1 MASSGQMGYAFIVLL
16 SDEDDAMGL
25 ARLLDDV
32 KLPDAAVPAAFLA
45 PPTRGKAFFAD
56 DSVQA
61 DIDSWWAENVPRNDH
76 PVFLLEHEPGLLEW
90 IEGLDGSFYIGVN
103 TVQDGQ
109 IYEASKEIKS
119 FIAHGP
125 LDFAAIV
132 MREFS
137 GGNGTGDDIFDQ
149 GEAIRMA
156 ALSADFPIDF
166 DDSDFYP
173 EEDVQQGNPLDTPL
187 PQANDPFTSP
197 FSSPYPPPTQQTNTA
212 APRPAPS
219 RPKEILEPAT
229 PNPFDLL
236 SSGTGVGSSAPT
248 PVSNYDSPVP
258 PPQAAPPPQAP
269 QRPASAG
276 TPSPPPSPFASQPQ
290 QQEWSPS
297 DPLLPPSALNPYP
310 GAPGSGSGLWGGN
323 SGFEGLPT
331 TPPPTQWQGGQSSQG
346 SAGVPPIAPGAYPQ
360 IPAGNGNPAGLT
372 PGGGYQ
378 QPAPSGKERKKV
390 SLPAIFNVKKGSKG
404 GFRETPNADF
414 AQWMVNRGPTIVVM
428 GSRKGGVGKTSFA
441 AAVAIV
447 AGTVLDSVGHKAAI
461 VDANIANP
469 DAWGQMNLPNG
480 AATVRETVAALTA
493 NREVPAPVFASTPAL
508 ACYPEDRE
516 TSEYSKTDIRRLAD
530 YLKRRYTF
538 IVVDMSNR
546 LPDPMAGPEAAAAAY
561 WLELADVLVLPTTSS
576 KQDFNGVLDYLDVRD
591 LPPTVV
597 PYIVPKAKKNREHPA
612 TQQYLSTIRGRVQAI
627 VEVPDEADTVRLA
640 GMQGV
645 PVEQMSPTLRM
656 AYRELTEVVVRCPAR
671 MGRR

>member
-1 MASSGQMGYAFIVLL
+1 
-16 SDEDDAMGL
+16 MGL

-32 KLPDAAVPAAFLA
+32 KLPDAPVPATFLA
-45 PPTRGKAFFAD
+45 PPIRGKAFFGD
-56 DSVQA
+56 DTVQA
-61 DIDSWWAENVPRNDH
+61 AIDSWWADNVPRNAH
-76 PVFLLEHEPGLLEW
+76 PVFLLEHEPGLIEW

-103 TVQDGQ
+103 SVQDGQ
-109 IYEASKEIKS
+109 IYEASDEIKS

-137 GGNGTGDDIFDQ
+137 GGNGHGDDIFDQ

-173 EEDVQQGNPLDTPL
+173 EEDSPPANPLDSPL

-197 FSSPYPPPTQQTNTA
+197 FSSPYPPPSQQSAVPTPKPT
-212 APRPAPS
+212 PS

-236 SSGTGVGSSAPT
+236 SSGTGVGSSAPA
-248 PVSNYDSPVP
+248 PVSNYDTPAPSQQP
-258 PPQAAPPPQAP
+258 PPAPPQIQ
-269 QRPASAG
+269 QRP
-276 TPSPPPSPFASQPQ
+276 TSPNSPSPFTTQQPQ
-290 QQEWSPS
+290 QKEWSPN
-297 DPLLPPSALNPYP
+297 DPLLPPSALNPFP
-310 GAPGSGSGLWGGN
+310 GVPGSGGGLWGGN
-323 SGFEGLPT
+323 AGLAGLPT
-331 TPPPTQWQGGQSSQG
+331 PPPPAQWQGGQSSQG
-346 SAGVPPIAPGAYPQ
+346 GAAVSPSAPGGYQQSPSGSAGVPNI
-360 IPAGNGNPAGLT
+360 T

-378 QPAPSGKERKKV
+378 LPTQDGRDRKRV
-390 SLPAIFNVKKGSKG
+390 SLPSIFNVKKSAKG
-404 GFRETPNADF
+404 GFRETPNAEF
-414 AQWMVNRGPTIVVM
+414 AQWMVNRGSTIVVM

-576 KQDFNGVLDYLDVRD
+576 KQDFNGVLDYLEVRD

-627 VEVPDEADTVRLA
+627 VEIPDEADTVRLA

-645 PVEQMSPTLRM
+645 PVEQMSPTLRV